1 MVKSSGIKL
10 ATDLLLSRLL
20 PVTAGTCM
28 LVSAA
33 PCEARDDA
41 ARELRQ
47 NARHEARLARMQELV
62 PTIQNN
68 FNPAFNAQIPRNTS
82 GLETRRFDLDL
93 SSAQRNIQLGSKMF
107 DGLSS
112 VSINVNGTNQTFS
125 AGDHVTAAEYVA
137 VQQMLTQNQ
146 QSLNV
151 GAEGTATGGTFNLNQ
166 PNGTRI
172 NNLLVPQNVSAVS
185 NFSSNRSV
193 NLSGDLTNLGSIYGL
208 STSNRV
214 RSGVISADDI
224 NNSGTI
230 STDLTGSAF
239 ASQRGLVKQVDLTV
253 VAEHDF
259 NNSGTISSSGAL
271 NVASVSGAV
280 SNSGSIAANQ
290 GDLNVFTGS
299 GALNNSGT
307 ISAANGDLNI
317 ATTTLATDLV
327 INGTAGT
334 FSALRGDINVRDQFY
349 TDLNNTTILGGIYS
363 SKNLNVTG
371 GGGTITTYVD
381 KIDGELNTTGL
392 AAHVTT
398 NDGTLVL
405 GDNCLTGDPTFA
417 NAAGDIIINGAVIAR
432 EDITIL
438 ASGNIIATGNAFI
451 STANSTGATA
461 TPNTN
466 VTLVAG
472 AVITLAG
479 GGVSTPSIP
488 TPGNA
493 LPTGATATVT
503 FTGGTGGN
511 IDFSG
516 SKYLGYLI
524 DTSSNLSGNGG
535 GSNQQVNGGNVILTA
550 FSTNTDNG
558 FIIFPEA
565 RPSINT
571 SSTFG
576 NSGDVTIIGGNS
588 AASAKSPAIKLGTI
602 KTAVDPVKGNNSG
615 DVLIM
620 TAQPETVGA
629 NVVFNSAGAITA
641 GNFETNPANLSP
653 TGSSILFT
661 GAVLAADGNIT
672 AIAAGGAGGLSQ
684 KGTGRLQGQ
693 TVTLTSG
700 TGGIGAGSAKK
711 STRLLTEAN
720 VLVMNSGSNIF
731 INNLGSVNIGN
742 AGTPG
747 ARAGNLGII
756 DISTTADGDGNGAI
770 SVPNDGV
777 IQASSGLL
785 SVINLTSSSV
795 VGGNGNITTNN
806 NALLVATTVN
816 LATVNSADGV
826 KGLGFGDIGTNS
838 GNNSI
843 NVDAQFLSANTQ
855 GAVFVHSNG
864 GEITILDSSAGNL
877 ETFDVRTTP
886 DGVTGN
892 GSITI
897 AGTIASAFGRIGQ
910 LLLASSENGA
920 GIGGII
926 PGGTLVAEQVVLR
939 DDDNA
944 GNAGLGTASLGT
956 ADSPIVINASELDV
970 RTRGA
975 EINIQNLSKTGLEVT
990 RVNANANRSGSF
1002 TLESASTVN
1011 ITGDI
1016 FVINAATITAT
1027 GTGSIILNGDI
1038 DFNGAA
1044 PVATLTTSSG
1054 SITGGGVIANN
1065 GAGNLAVILTTAGG
1079 TVGTD
1084 TTPLEMEAAT
1094 ITSNATGSTYIY
1106 NSLATPVSLLS
1117 ALSKGAFELNA
1128 DGAINV
1134 NAPILTATSVK
1145 LGTTGADAI
1154 TLNQSVGGAKAT
1166 NFVDI
1171 AINGNAA
1178 ITQATG
1184 VIVGAKV
1191 LVSLSTGG
1199 GNIGTSTA
1207 APIVVSTP
1215 GLSANTDSG
1224 GDVNIS
1230 ALPSKKVP
1238 LTLFNSGSDGD
1249 FNLNAQSSVLLNN
1262 IQTVDGS
1269 ISVITTTGTL
1279 ATNSNAIIQVG
1290 ENAANRTTG
1299 AESILLQNLGA
1310 KKSGIVIGQGTTI
1323 ATFSSGKAGA
1333 GAGDITIAVGPT
1345 ISQVAGPN
1353 PGNVTINTTGS
1364 GAVFFGTNG
1373 ITALAPN
1380 NTLNALNAN
1389 ITFSTG
1395 TLPATAI
1402 SLGGGVTITADPPFT
1417 TPIVTQAPVAAAQL
1431 KGAGAAPHAIPFSNN
1446 FVGNTA
1452 MSQSLDS
1459 GTGPASAVS
1468 NPNSFVTSAFN
1479 GLQTQP
1485 DFSNLVTALNGVE
1498 NATSF
1503 ASALQASAM
1512 HIDSMLSSELQ
1523 PGYISETELANGEIP
1538 GTVYGAE
1545 FGIQDAAANV
1555 SNATSPPTSSG
1566 AARETTVSRG
1576 TVLFAPPSDTLV
1588 TTPIGKIR
1596 IGEKSV
1602 ALVMAFKNGVAVY
1615 DLDDARKG
1623 SISVSAAGKTITL
1636 SPGQHVF
1643 VTSESVRSFDEINPA
1658 QMIGYRG
1665 ITSQSLGSGLKAF
1678 SAEFC
1683 VPHAI
1688 NAVKPLKSLIQS
1700 KHPNSKKVSDHMLK
1714 TAAVIM
1720 QLRGGAAYQQVF
1732 RPSRTAWAK

>member
-1 MVKSSGIKL
+1 MVKQSGIKL
-10 ATDLLLSRLL
+10 AADLLLTRVL
-20 PVTAGTCM
+20 PVTAGTCL

-41 ARELRQ
+41 ARELRH
-47 NARHEARLARMQELV
+47 ARHEARLARMQALV
-62 PTIQNN
+62 PPLQNSL
-68 FNPAFNAQIPRNTS
+68 NPAFNQQIPRNTT
-82 GLETRRFDLDL
+82 GIETRRFDLDL
-93 SSAQRNIQLGSKMF
+93 SSAQRNIQLGSKLF
-107 DGLSS
+107 DG
-112 VSINVNGTNQTFS
+112 VSNVTINVNGTNQTYG
-125 AGDHVTAAEYVA
+125 AGDHVTAAEYIA
-137 VQQMLTQNQ
+137 VQQMLSQNQ
-146 QSLNV
+146 QELSV
-151 GAEGTATGGTFNLNQ
+151 GAGGTATGGSFDLNQ
-166 PNGTRI
+166 PGGTRI
-172 NNLLVPQNVSAVS
+172 NNLVVPQNVSAIN

-239 ASQRGLVKQVDLTV
+239 AGQRGLVKNVDLTV
-253 VAEHDF
+253 LAEHDL
-259 NNSGTISSSGAL
+259 NNTGSISSSGAL
-271 NVASVSGAV
+271 NLATVSGAI
-280 SNSGSIAANQ
+280 SNSGSVSAQQ
-290 GDLNVFTGS
+290 GDLNVFAGN
-299 GALNNSGT
+299 GILNNSGN
-307 ISAANGDLNI
+307 ISAVNGNLNI
-317 ATTTLATDLV
+317 ATTTLASDLV
-327 INGTAGT
+327 INGAGGN
-334 FSALRGDINVRDQFY
+334 FSALRGDINIRDEFY
-349 TDLNNTTILGGIYS
+349 TELNNTTMLGGTYS
-363 SKNLNVTG
+363 SKDLNVTG

-381 KIDGELNTTGL
+381 EITGKLNTTGL

-405 GDNCLTGDPTFA
+405 GNNCLTGDPTFA

-438 ASGNIIATGNAFI
+438 ASGNIIATGNAYI

-461 TPNTN
+461 TPSTN

-479 GGVSTPSIP
+479 GGVSTPSVP

-493 LPTGATATVT
+493 IPTGATATVS

-524 DTSSNLSGNGG
+524 DTSSNLSANGG
-535 GSNQQVNGGNVILTA
+535 GSNQQDNGGNVVLTA
-550 FSTNTDNG
+550 FSTNADNG

-571 SSTFG
+571 ASTFA
-576 NSGDVTIIGGNS
+576 NSGNVTIIGGNS
-588 AASAKSPAIKLGTI
+588 AASTKSPAIKLGII
-602 KTAVDPVKGNNSG
+602 KTAVNPVQGNNSG

-620 TAQPETVGA
+620 AAQPETVGA
-629 NVVFNSAGAITA
+629 SVTFNSAGAISA
-641 GNFETNPANLSP
+641 GSFETTPANLTFS
-653 TGSSILFT
+653 GSSILFT
-661 GAVLAADGNIT
+661 GSVLASDGDIT
-672 AIAAGGAGGLSQ
+672 AIATGGTGGLSQ

-756 DISTTADGDGNGAI
+756 DISTTPDGDGDGAI

-795 VGGNGNITTNN
+795 IGGNANITTNN

-826 KGLGFGDIGTNS
+826 KGLGFGNIGTNS
-838 GNNSI
+838 GNGSI

-855 GAVFVHSNG
+855 GNVFVHSNG

-877 ETFDVRTTP
+877 QTFDVRTTP
-886 DGVTGN
+886 DAGTGN
-892 GSITI
+892 GYITI
-897 AGTIASAFGRIGQ
+897 AGTIASAFGRIGT

-926 PGGTLVAEQVVLR
+926 PGGTLVAQDVVLR
-939 DDDNA
+939 DDDNL
-944 GNAGLGTASLGT
+944 GNAGLGTASIGT
-956 ADSPIVINASELDV
+956 ADSPIVINASTLDV

-975 EINIQNLSKTGLEVT
+975 EIDIQNLSKTGLEVT
-990 RVNANANRSGSF
+990 RINSNANRSGSF
-1002 TLESASTVN
+1002 TLSSASTVHLS
-1011 ITGDI
+1011 GDV
-1016 FVINAATITAT
+1016 FVINSASVTAT
-1027 GTGSIILNGDI
+1027 GAGHIIVNGDI
-1038 DFNGAA
+1038 DLNGTT
-1044 PVATLTTSSG
+1044 PVAILTTSSG
-1054 SITGGGVIANN
+1054 SITGSGAIVNN
-1065 GAGNLAVILTTAGG
+1065 GVGALAVTFTTSGG
-1079 TVGTD
+1079 GVGTD
-1084 TTPLEMEAAT
+1084 TIPLETEAAT

-1106 NSLATPVSLLS
+1106 NSLTTPVSLVS
-1117 ALSKGAFELNA
+1117 ALSKGAFELAA
-1128 DGAINV
+1128 DGAINI

-1145 LGTTGADAI
+1145 LSTTGADAI
-1154 TLNQSVGGAKAT
+1154 TLNQSVGSAKAT
-1166 NFVDI
+1166 NYVDI
-1171 AINGNAA
+1171 AISGNAA
-1178 ITQATG
+1178 ITQATN
-1184 VIVGAKV
+1184 VILGAKV

-1199 GNIGTSTA
+1199 GNIGASNL

-1215 GLSANTDSG
+1215 GLSANTDNG
-1224 GDVNIS
+1224 GNVNIS

-1249 FNLNAQSSVLLNN
+1249 FSLNAQSSVLLNN

-1269 ISVITTTGTL
+1269 ISVVTTTGTL
-1279 ATNSNAIIQVG
+1279 STNTNSIIQVG

-1299 AESILLQNLGA
+1299 AESILLQTLGA

-1323 ATFSSGKAGA
+1323 ATFSAGKSAA
-1333 GAGDITIAVGPT
+1333 GAGDISLIVGPT
-1345 ISQVAGPN
+1345 ISQIAGPT
-1353 PGNVTINTTGS
+1353 PSNVTINTTGT
-1364 GAVFFGTNG
+1364 GTVFYGTNG

-1395 TLPATAI
+1395 TLPSTAI
-1402 SLGGGVTITADPPFT
+1402 SLGGNVTITADPPYT
-1417 TPIVTQAPVAAAQL
+1417 TAIVTQSPVAPSED
-1431 KGAGAAPHAIPFSNN
+1431 KFAGPRTLPLSADSMSPEASSGVQPTMFSIPENVS
-1446 FVGNTA
+1446 TA
-1452 MSQSLDS
+1452 
-1459 GTGPASAVS
+1459 
-1468 NPNSFVTSAFN
+1468 SFVPTGNLN
-1479 GLQTQP
+1479 GLQTRP
-1485 DFSNLVTALNGVE
+1485 DYSNLVTALNNVDS
-1498 NATSF
+1498 AMSF

-1512 HIDSMLSSELQ
+1512 TVDSVQAGLQ
-1523 PGYISETELANGEIP
+1523 PGYISETEFAGGEVP

-1545 FGIQDAAANV
+1545 SDSQNTTAK
-1555 SNATSPPTSSG
+1555 
-1566 AARETTVSRG
+1566 ETVVSRG

-1588 TTPIGKIR
+1588 TTPVGKIR

-1602 ALVMAFKNGVAVY
+1602 ALVMAFANGVAVY
-1615 DLDDARKG
+1615 DLDDVRKG
-1623 SISVSAAGKTITL
+1623 SIEVSVAGKSIRL

-1643 VTSESVRSFDEINPA
+1643 ITSESVRSFDEVNPA

-1665 ITSQSLGSGLKAF
+1665 ITSQNLGSGLKAF

-1688 NAVKPLKSLIQS
+1688 NAVRPLKALIQS
-1700 KHPNSKKVSDHMLK
+1700 KHPNSKKISNHMLK
-1714 TAAVIM
+1714 TAAVLM
-1720 QLRGGAAYQQVF
+1720 QLRANNGEFQQVF